1 MRRPGT
7 PVGILDDITNF
18 IVGVYTNP
26 GAYIAVTLLFS
37 VLVALVLP
45 IPIEIVLLQ
54 PLLDPRGP
62 QWGYLLAVVAAMAT
76 GKTIGAWLIFFVG
89 LRVEGGIRRWADQY
103 KWIDRFVRWA
113 ERFVRRTNYIGV
125 YVLLSIPLMSDT
137 VPIYL
142 YSLFNEEGKAV
153 NRTAFLVANF
163 LAAWTRGGFL
173 VLIYVT
179 VGEAARF
186 LFG

>member
-1 MRRPGT
+1 M
-7 PVGILDDITNF
+7 GILEDITNF
-18 IVGVYTNP
+18 IASVYNNP
-26 GAYIAVTLLFS
+26 GAYLGVTLVFS

-45 IPIEIVLLQ
+45 IPIEVVLLQ

-62 QWGYLLAVVAAMAT
+62 QWGYLLAVVGAMAV

-89 LRVEGGIRRWADQY
+89 LRAEGGIRRWADRY
-103 KWIDRFVRWA
+103 KWIDRFVKWA

-125 YVLLSIPLMSDT
+125 YILLSIPLMSDT

-153 NRTAFLVANF
+153 SRTPFLIANF
-163 LAAWTRGGFL
+163 LAAWTRAGFL
-173 VLIYVT
+173 VLIYVV
-179 VGEAARF
+179 VGEAARW

>member
-1 MRRPGT
+1 M
-7 PVGILDDITNF
+7 GILEDITNF
-18 IVGVYTNP
+18 IVGVYNNP
-26 GAYIAVTLLFS
+26 GAYLSVTLLFS

-62 QWGYLLAVVAAMAT
+62 QWGYLLAIVATMAA

-89 LRVEGGIRRWADQY
+89 LRVEGSIRRWADRY
-103 KWIDRFVRWA
+103 KWIDRFVMWA
-113 ERFVRRTNYIGV
+113 ERFVRKTNYIGV
-125 YVLLSIPLMSDT
+125 YVLLSVPLMSDT
-137 VPIYL
+137 VPIYV

-153 NRTAFLVANF
+153 SRTPFLVANF
-163 LAAWTRGGFL
+163 LAAWTRAGFL
-173 VLIYVT
+173 VLIYFSI
-179 VGEAARF
+179 GEAARF